1 MYLECGICDKIC
13 NKEYQNEYCKWNTTE
28 YCRSGCYCQDGYL
41 RQNENG
47 KCIPYDKCQE
57 IINNQNNKKS
67 KSSSSSES
75 GSEPTNSQQKQE
87 TIIITSETKQE
98 TIIKTEN

>member
-1 MYLECGICDKIC
+1 MYLECGICDKTC

-28 YCRSGCYCQDGYL
+28 YCTSGCYCQNGYL
-41 RQNENG
+41 RQNQNG
-47 KCIPYDKCQE
+47 KCIPNVKCQE

-67 KSSSSSES
+67 KSSSSES

-87 TIIITSETKQE
+87 TIIITAETKQE